1 MVLIAFYSAVA
12 EAVTTLLS
20 NKAQTG
26 LKTGEVVSFP
36 VKREWVFARRALL
49 LSTVTAPQPSVASCL
64 LQ

>member
-1 MVLIAFYSAVA
+1 MVFIAFYSAIA
-12 EAVTTLLS
+12 EAVTTLFS

-26 LKTGEVVSFP
+26 LTTGEVVSFP

-49 LSTVTAPQPSVASCL
+49 LSTVTALQPSMASCL